1 MPFALLKDYYECI
14 GDLGKLLIILVKK
27 EKKEKKKEN
36 TFQHIITSK
45 EMK

>member
-1 MPFALLKDYYECI
+1 MNVF
-14 GDLGKLLIILVKK
+14 GDWGKLLIILVKR
-27 EKKEKKKEN
+27 KKKKKEN